1 MKKWILTLLLCVG
14 IFNATATTISA
25 HTHLSSTNPADGD
38 TVTEPLTEI
47 TLTFE
52 GQIEQGSTF
61 ELIGADG
68 TSVALESI
76 TVADGEMTGTL
87 AAPLESGDYIVQWN
101 SISADGH
108 PMEGEFSFT
117 VAAPAPVTEEST
129 EQTQPVV
136 DEAASIEEEKQV
148 EGEDASSSTMVII
161 VVALVLVIGASFF
174 FLLKRRK

>member
-1 MKKWILTLLLCVG
+1 MKKWILTLLSCVC
-14 IFNATATTISA
+14 IFSTSATISA
-25 HTHLSSTNPADGD
+25 HTHLGSTNPADGD

-68 TSVALESI
+68 SSVALEGI
-76 TVADGEMTGTL
+76 AVADGEMTGTL
-87 AAPLESGDYIVQWN
+87 AAPLENGDYLVQWD

-117 VAAPAPVTEEST
+117 MAAPVTEEAP
-129 EQTQPVV
+129 EQTQPAV
-136 DEAASIEEEKQV
+136 DEAAPIGGENQV
-148 EGEDASSSTMVII
+148 EGEDMSSSTMVII
-161 VVALVLVIGASFF
+161 VALLVLIIGASFF

>member
-1 MKKWILTLLLCVG
+1 MKKWILTLLSCVG
-14 IFNATATTISA
+14 IFSASATISA
-25 HTHLSSTNPADGD
+25 HTHLGSTNPADGD
-38 TVTEPLTEI
+38 TVTEPLTVI

-68 TSVALESI
+68 TSVALEGI

-87 AAPLESGDYIVQWN
+87 AAPPENGDYVVQWN

-117 VAAPAPVTEEST
+117 VAAPVTEEAA

-136 DEAASIEEEKQV
+136 DEATSIGEEKQV
-148 EGEDASSSTMVII
+148 EGEDASSPTMVII